1 MSTLY
6 FVTLLTSLKCRG
18 ICDKESNLFA
28 GLADFLMKNCVL

>member
-18 ICDKESNLFA
+18 ICDKESNLLLDWLIF
-28 GLADFLMKNCVL
+28 